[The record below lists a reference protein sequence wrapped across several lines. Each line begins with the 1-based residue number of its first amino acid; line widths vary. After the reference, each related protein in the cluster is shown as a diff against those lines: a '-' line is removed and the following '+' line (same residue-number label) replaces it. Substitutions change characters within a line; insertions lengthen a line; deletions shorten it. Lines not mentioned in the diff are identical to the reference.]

1 MSRADARA
9 VDGVLLLDKPSGPT
23 SNQALQR
30 AKRLFGARKA
40 GHAGTLDP
48 LATGL
53 LPLLFGEATK
63 FAGWLS
69 GAVKTYEATLLL
81 GTVTTTGDLA
91 GEIVQQQAAH
101 VTRAVVESVLD
112 RFRGTIFQIPPMYSA
127 LKVRGT
133 PLYELARR
141 GEVVERSARE
151 VRIDELLLEDVRG
164 DEVDIRVTCSKG
176 TYIRVLGEEVGAA
189 LGCGATL
196 KRLRRIGVGPF
207 DLGSM
212 HSFDEI
218 ERLVDA
224 DRIALLRPIE
234 AGLEHLPKFEVPEE
248 LTRRLMQGQ
257 AVALDKAQHVSG
269 TVRLYEAGSDRFIG
283 LGSVC
288 GDSIQPDRLVA
299 WPSSPVPSG
308 RSAQSSKMT

>member
-1 MSRADARA
+1 MARADARV

-48 LATGL
+48 LASGL

-91 GEIVQQQAAH
+91 GAIVQQQAAH
-101 VTRAVVESVLD
+101 VTRSVVEPVMD
-112 RFRGTIFQIPPMYSA
+112 RFRGTISQIPPMYSA
-127 LKVRGT
+127 LKVKGT

-141 GEVVERSARE
+141 GEVVERSPRE
-151 VRIDELLLEDVRG
+151 VRIEELLLGDVRG

-207 DLGSM
+207 DLAST
-212 HSFDEI
+212 HSFEEI
-218 ERLVDA
+218 EVLGAAERVG
-224 DRIALLRPIE
+224 LLRPIE
-234 AGLEHLPKFEVPEE
+234 AGLEHLPRCEVPLE
-248 LTRRLMQGQ
+248 LTRRIMQGQ
-257 AVALDKAQHVSG
+257 AVALGKAQNAPG
-269 TVRLYEAGSDRFIG
+269 TVRLYEAGSGRFIG

-299 WPSSPVPSG
+299 WPASPVPSDL
-308 RSAQSSKMT
+308 SAQSSKMT